1 MFEKLCP
8 KCGFR
13 LTVSRLSKTHKY
25 GVKQRA
31 DMGHRYC
38 PQCSQQVKID
48 INAKWA
54 IGVNC
59 PLIAACIA
67 DQLLKI
73 DSTMML
79 IVLSALPSV
88 FGSLCVVARA
98 KLVKA

>member
-13 LTVSRLSKTHKY
+13 LTASRLSKTHKY
-25 GVKQRA
+25 GVQPLSDTR
-31 DMGHRYC
+31 HRYC

-59 PLIAACIA
+59 PLIAVCIA
-67 DQLLKI
+67 VQLLKI
-73 DSTMML
+73 DNPMWLLMP
-79 IVLSALPSV
+79 SALLSI
-88 FGSLCVVARA
+88 FGSLYVVARA
-98 KLVKA
+98 QLVKA